1 VISNLFICGCIFYES
16 IAAMAFIHT
25 LAVSFLVLFF
35 CFRFADRAFA
45 ALAARALALGV
56 PGNCLRCWL
65 CLRLAIFS

>member
-1 VISNLFICGCIFYES
+1 
-16 IAAMAFIHT
+16 MAFIHT

-35 CFRFADRAFA
+35 CFRLADRAFA